1 MSILRDEYGAALAG
15 IHAHG
20 LELIERYQDLVD
32 QEVVSAPTETLLQ
45 RAIEARGA
53 MLARI
58 EAMERARGE
67 LPQAGNQ
74 ERALLKAISDWV
86 QSRVHSEAT
95 LVLRLM
101 EAEAQWRSE
110 VDEAAD
116 LDWSDDEQDVLSQLV
131 IHSDRLVDELRFL
144 QSSL

>member
-32 QEVVSAPTETLLQ
+32 QEVVSAPTETLLR

>member
-32 QEVVSAPTETLLQ
+32 QEVVSAPTEALLR
-45 RAIEARGA
+45 RAVEARSA
-53 MLARI
+53 MLGRI

-86 QSRVHSEAT
+86 QSRMHSEAT

>member
-32 QEVVSAPTETLLQ
+32 QEVVSAPTDALLR
-45 RAIEARGA
+45 RAIEARSA
-53 MLARI
+53 MLGRV

-131 IHSDRLVDELRFL
+131 IHSDRLVEELRFL

>member
-20 LELIERYQDLVD
+20 LELIERYQELVEQD
-32 QEVVSAPTETLLQ
+32 VVSTPTETLLR
-45 RAIEARGA
+45 RAIEARSA
-53 MLARI
+53 MLARV

-67 LPQAGNQ
+67 LPQTGNR

-95 LVLRLM
+95 LVMRLM

-131 IHSDRLVDELRFL
+131 IHSDRLVEELRFL

>member
-20 LELIERYQDLVD
+20 LELIERYQDLVE
-32 QEVVSAPTETLLQ
+32 QEVVSPPTEALLK
-45 RAIEARGA
+45 RVVDARRG
-53 MLARI
+53 MLSKV

-86 QSRVHSEAT
+86 KSRVHSESS
-95 LVLRLM
+95 LVMRLM
-101 EAEAQWRSE
+101 EAESQWRNE

-116 LDWSDDEQDVLSQLV
+116 LDWTDDEQDVISQLV
-131 IHSDRLVDELRFL
+131 IHSDRFVEELRFL

>member
-32 QEVVSAPTETLLQ
+32 QEVVSAPTEALL
-45 RAIEARGA
+45 RRTIEARSA
-53 MLARI
+53 MLGRV

>member
-20 LELIERYQDLVD
+20 LELIERYQDLID
-32 QEVVSAPTETLLQ
+32 QEVVSAPTESLLR
-45 RAIEARGA
+45 RAIEARTA
-53 MLARI
+53 MLGRV

-86 QSRVHSEAT
+86 QSRVNSEAT
-95 LVLRLM
+95 LVQRLM

-110 VDEAAD
+110 VNEAAD

-131 IHSDRLVDELRFL
+131 IHSDRFVEELRFL

>member
-20 LELIERYQDLVD
+20 LELVERYQDLLD
-32 QEVVSAPTETLLQ
+32 QQVVSSPTEALLQ
-45 RAIEARGA
+45 RVIEARGA
-53 MLARI
+53 MLARL
-58 EAMERARGE
+58 ESLEKARGE
-67 LPQAGNQ
+67 LPQAGKS
-74 ERALLKAISDWV
+74 ERALVRAIGDWV
-86 QSRVHSEAT
+86 HSHLHSEAT
-95 LVLRLM
+95 LVMRLQ
-101 EAEAQWRSE
+101 EAESQWRNE

-131 IHSDRLVDELRFL
+131 IHSDRFVEELRFL

>member
-15 IHAHG
+15 IQAHG
-20 LELIERYQDLVD
+20 LELIERYQELID
-32 QEVVSAPTETLLQ
+32 QDVVSAPTEALL
-45 RAIEARGA
+45 RHAIEARTA
-53 MLARI
+53 MLDRI
-58 EAMERARGE
+58 ETMERARGE
-67 LPQAGNQ
+67 LPQAVNQ
-74 ERALLKAISDWV
+74 ERALIKAISDWI

-116 LDWSDDEQDVLSQLV
+116 LEWSDDEQDVLSQLV
-131 IHSDRLVDELRFL
+131 IHSDRLVEELRFL

>member
-20 LELIERYQDLVD
+20 LELIERYQELVG
-32 QEVVSAPTETLLQ
+32 QEVVSAPIEALLK
-45 RAIEARGA
+45 RAIEARQA
-53 MLARI
+53 MLARV
-58 EAMERARGE
+58 EVMERARGE
-67 LPQAGNQ
+67 LPQASNQ
-74 ERALLKAISDWV
+74 ERALLKAISDWL
-86 QSRVHSEAT
+86 QSRVHSESS
-95 LVLRLM
+95 LVSRLM
-101 EAEAQWRSE
+101 EAEGQWRSE

-131 IHSDRLVDELRFL
+131 IHSDRLVEELRFL

>member
-1 MSILRDEYGAALAG
+1 
-15 IHAHG
+15 
-20 LELIERYQDLVD
+20 
-32 QEVVSAPTETLLQ
+32 
-45 RAIEARGA
+45 

>member
-32 QEVVSAPTETLLQ
+32 QEVVSAPTEALL
-45 RAIEARGA
+45 RRTIEARSA
-53 MLARI
+53 MLGRI

-86 QSRVHSEAT
+86 QSRVNSEAT

-131 IHSDRLVDELRFL
+131 IHSDRLVEELRFL

>member
-32 QEVVSAPTETLLQ
+32 QDVVSAPTETLL
-45 RAIEARGA
+45 RRTIEARSA
-53 MLARI
+53 MLTRV

-95 LVLRLM
+95 LVMRLM

-116 LDWSDDEQDVLSQLV
+116 LEWSDDEQDVLSQLV
-131 IHSDRLVDELRFL
+131 IHSDRLVEELRFL